1 MTVISKDNL
10 TLLELNILAVAKY
23 YQNFQYIYLFTQ
35 TISANK
41 EEKEKAIDNLISK
54 GYFIY
59 CSNFGVR
66 LTLKGIDTL

>member
-1 MTVISKDNL
+1 L
-10 TLLELNILAVAKY
+10 TALELNILQVANY

-35 TISANK
+35 TISATK

-59 CSNFGVR
+59 CSDFGLR
-66 LTLKGIDTL
+66 LSLKGLQSPIN